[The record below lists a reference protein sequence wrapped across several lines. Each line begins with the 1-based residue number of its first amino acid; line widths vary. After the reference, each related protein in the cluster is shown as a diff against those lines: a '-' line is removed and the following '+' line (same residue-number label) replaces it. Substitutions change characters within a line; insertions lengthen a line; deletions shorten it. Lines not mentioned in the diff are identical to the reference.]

1 MQPVQVGGVTVTKAT
16 LHNMDQVARL
26 GVRVGDTVIVRRAG
40 DVIPEVVRVNLELR
54 PPGTKPWHMPRHCP
68 VCGSAIVREEGEVVA
83 RCTGG
88 LVCAAQR
95 TQAIAHFA
103 SRRAMDIDGLGERY
117 IEDLIAFDYLHS
129 PADLYRLTVDD
140 LLAMKRLGEE
150 RDGIVPDT
158 VKAGKIASK
167 WAENLVDAIA
177 ASKST
182 TLERFL
188 YALGIPDVGEAT
200 AKTLARHF
208 GALETLMHADEAKL
222 TEVSDVGPIMAGHIE
237 AFFAEPHNRKV
248 ITALRQAG
256 VHWKESA
263 PQRRSEGPLAG
274 QSVVLT
280 GSLASL
286 TRDEARD
293 KLEALGAKVA
303 GSVSKKTSFVV
314 AGEAAGSKLE
324 KAEALG
330 VEIWDE
336 AKLLGFLES
345 NGG

>member
-1 MQPVQVGGVTVTKAT
+1 
-16 LHNMDQVARL
+16 
-26 GVRVGDTVIVRRAG
+26 VR
-40 DVIPEVVRVNLELR
+40 
-54 PPGTKPWHMPRHCP
+54 
-68 VCGSAIVREEGEVVA
+68 
-83 RCTGG
+83 
-88 LVCAAQR
+88 
-95 TQAIAHFA
+95 
-103 SRRAMDIDGLGERY
+103 
-117 IEDLIAFDYLHS
+117 
-129 PADLYRLTVDD
+129 
-140 LLAMKRLGEE
+140 
-150 RDGIVPDT
+150 
-158 VKAGKIASK
+158 AGKIASK

-208 GALETLMHADEAKL
+208 GSLDALMHASEAEL
-222 TEVSDVGPIMAGHIE
+222 TEVSDVGPIMAGHIA
-237 AFFAEPHNRKV
+237 AFFAESRNRNA
-248 ITALRQAG
+248 IAALKKAG

-263 PQRRSEGPLAG
+263 PQRRAEGPLAG
-274 QSVVLT
+274 QAIVLT

-286 TRDEARD
+286 TRDEAKD

-324 KAEALG
+324 KARALG

-336 AKLLGFLES
+336 AKLLDFLKAH
-345 NGG
+345 GG